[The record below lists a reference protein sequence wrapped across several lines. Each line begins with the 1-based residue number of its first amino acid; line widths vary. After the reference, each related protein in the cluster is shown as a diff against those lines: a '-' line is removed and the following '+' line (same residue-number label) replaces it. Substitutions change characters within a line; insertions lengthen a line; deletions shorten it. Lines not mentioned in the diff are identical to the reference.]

1 MDGKLE
7 PNPIMKFKLQAR
19 AAAATLILVASIATI
34 SAQPIPKGARAI
46 TPATGLPGPGGAPI
60 VDPTAGL
67 PVVAPAAPS
76 ASQWIDPN
84 WSDPDV
90 VLTNVA
96 YDNLPLNEVA
106 GDLRERFKDYF
117 DILPMPKTFDHEWGN
132 TPIELQ
138 LKNVKASDVFNA
150 MNLVFENDRTPLRWE
165 LKTRGNR
172 PTALLRVLAGPDW
185 NNSPPD
191 MDPTTGLP
199 VAEKRGVYFVGNLL
213 GDEKS
218 GGMTMEKLVQ
228 TLSEVQKIGFGTERG
243 IQFHKQAQ
251 LIIVTGTDEEITFIG
266 NTLTALTQKQEL
278 DAVRKAQSKSAE
290 SKPNSEATKTP

>member
-7 PNPIMKFKLQAR
+7 PNPIMKFKLKAR
-19 AAAATLILVASIATI
+19 TAAATLTLIASIAATP
-34 SAQPIPKGARAI
+34 AQPVPKGPHAVN
-46 TPATGLPGPGGAPI
+46 PATGLPSPGGAPT
-60 VDPTAGL
+60 VDPITGL

-76 ASQWIDPN
+76 EAQWIDPN

-106 GDLRERFKDYF
+106 GNLRERFKDYF

-138 LKNVKASDVFNA
+138 LKNVKASDVFNS

-172 PTALLRVLAGPDW
+172 PTALLRVLAEPGE
-185 NNSPPD
+185 NSSPPVY
-191 MDPTTGLP
+191 DPATGLP
-199 VAEKRGVYFVGNLL
+199 VPEKRGVYFVGNLL

-228 TLSEVQKIGFGTERG
+228 TLSEVEKIGFGTARG

-251 LIIVTGTDEEITFIG
+251 LIIVTGTDDEITFVG

-290 SKPNSEATKTP
+290 SKPKSEATKAP